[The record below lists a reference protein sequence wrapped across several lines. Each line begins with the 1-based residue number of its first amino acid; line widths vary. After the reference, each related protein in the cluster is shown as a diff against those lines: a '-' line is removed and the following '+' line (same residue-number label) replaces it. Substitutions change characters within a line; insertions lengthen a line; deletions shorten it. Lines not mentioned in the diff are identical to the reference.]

1 MDWCWFSSIIPRRPC
16 KLPPKTGWSF
26 SPRICAMPLKNG
38 PCKVVCFG
46 SQVEGVYT
54 NLCYREATIF
64 WLVVSNIF
72 YVQPEL
78 LGRWTHFD
86 EHIFQRGWN
95 HQLYSF
101 NYSPGVNWPV
111 LSKKSVGKMS
121 FWNPIGWDI
130 LVSWGVTKS
139 IQIKSYMIIYIY
151 MYIYICIYIYM
162 CVLPLSPSRIAVL
175 ECVCVCVFFLGLH
188 CMIDFCGSKVQ
199 TVIFWSEMAKW
210 GPCVFPDVRIRF
222 FLWDVRNFW
231 PQICADKFLRT
242 AWKSHPQNLRVLNN
256 SITRSLKIQHIC
268 IFP

>member
-139 IQIKSYMIIYIY
+139 IQIKSYMIIYI
-151 MYIYICIYIYM
+151 CIYIYVCAAAQPQQDSSFGM
-162 CVLPLSPSRIAVL
+162 
-175 ECVCVCVFFLGLH
+175 CVCVCFFWDCIAWLIFVEAKFKLLFSGQKWLSEGHVYFQTSGYVFF
-188 CMIDFCGSKVQ
+188 CGMSGIFDHRYVQ
-199 TVIFWSEMAKW
+199 TSSWELLGSLTHRTS
-210 GPCVFPDVRIRF
+210 G
-222 FLWDVRNFW
+222 FLTT
-231 PQICADKFLRT
+231 Q
-242 AWKSHPQNLRVLNN
+242 
-256 SITRSLKIQHIC
+256 
-268 IFP
+268 

>member
-1 MDWCWFSSIIPRRPC
+1 MEPEKSYSIREVYGVYAYIYHKNPPNVGKYTIHRSYGMDWCWFSSIIPRRPC

-151 MYIYICIYIYM
+151 MYIYICIYIYVCAAAQPQQDSSFGM
-162 CVLPLSPSRIAVL
+162 
-175 ECVCVCVFFLGLH
+175 CVCVFSGIALH
-188 CMIDFCGSKVQ
+188 D
-199 TVIFWSEMAKW
+199 W
-210 GPCVFPDVRIRF
+210 
-222 FLWDVRNFW
+222 FLWKQSSNCYFLVRNG
-231 PQICADKFLRT
+231 
-242 AWKSHPQNLRVLNN
+242 
-256 SITRSLKIQHIC
+256 
-268 IFP
+268 